1 MKLRTI
7 LGVTVFGVMFLMSG
21 CAGKSVDAKNSG
33 FFKDYE
39 QFKGSTNFSAARG
52 SKDIDMSKYKTV
64 FVSPVKVI
72 SAIPDAQQTPSQ
84 KRLYKEIAEYVRDGY
99 KREIQKNNKYM
110 LVETKG
116 ADTLILDSAISSV
129 EVHFDD
135 EKWNQFSPIAMD
147 VTVTSYNSYA
157 DENVRIL
164 GEKRI
169 IDSTTGKTMFESMD
183 IIKDEKI
190 LLSGESLEF
199 ENLKP
204 ALDRW
209 IEHVK
214 NHFAK

>member
-7 LGVTVFGVMFLMSG
+7 LGVAVFGVMFLMSG

-52 SKDIDMSKYKTV
+52 SKDIDISKYKTI

-72 SAIPDAQQTPSQ
+72 SVIPDAEQSSSQ
-84 KRLYKEIAEYVRDGY
+84 KRLYKEISDYVRDGY
-99 KREIQKNNKYM
+99 KREISKSGYM
-110 LVETKG
+110 LVDTKG
-116 ADTLILDSAISSV
+116 ADTLVLESAISAV
-129 EVHFDD
+129 EVHFED

-169 IDSTTGKTMFESMD
+169 VDVATGKTMFESMD

-190 LLSGESLEF
+190 ALSGESLEF

-204 ALDRW
+204 ALDIW

-214 NHFAK
+214 NYFAK